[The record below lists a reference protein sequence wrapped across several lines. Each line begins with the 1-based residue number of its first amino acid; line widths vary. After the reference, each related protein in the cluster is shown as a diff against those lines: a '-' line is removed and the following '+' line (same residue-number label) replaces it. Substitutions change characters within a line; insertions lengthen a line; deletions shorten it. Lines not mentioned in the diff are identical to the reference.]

1 MKFKATII
9 EAFILSIFFSFS
21 SGEKTSGFF
30 KKLGRFSRISQDT
43 LRDFD
48 GRFQVDDP
56 ACFSGQTRFLS
67 RTSATKVLTKPA
79 ASLRYGDYVQAFADG
94 KVSFQKI
101 IGFSKRNVTTD
112 AVFKKL
118 YLQNRTLEITGN
130 HLIMVENVDNL
141 VYAESL
147 KVGDRLLTIKETP
160 QDLNSISHDSTSF
173 ILEKILK
180 IETVVSKGFVTPIT
194 ASGTLLPEGILASCF
209 ASSGGENGEMSLI
222 DEVLKY
228 RVFTYLT
235 VVMPLQIRD
244 YFVDI
249 ETIDRQND
257 SDVVCDPM
265 ECDPLIK
272 TMWKLGSVFR
282 KTVADVSGILKNF
295 NSVKMSSEL

>member
-1 MKFKATII
+1 M
-9 EAFILSIFFSFS
+9 
-21 SGEKTSGFF
+21 
-30 KKLGRFSRISQDT
+30 SRITQDLLEEDNKSQDNT
-43 LRDFD
+43 
-48 GRFQVDDP
+48 P
-56 ACFSGQTRFLS
+56 TCFSGKTRFLS
-67 RTSATKVLTKPA
+67 QTSATQVLTKPA

-101 IGFSKRNVTTD
+101 IGFSKRNVTSD

-130 HLIMVENVDNL
+130 HLIMAEKVDNL
-141 VYAESL
+141 VYADSL
-147 KVGDRLLTIKETP
+147 KVGDRLLTMKETP
-160 QDLNSISHDSTSF
+160 QEDQNSISHDSTSF

-228 RVFTYLT
+228 RIFTYLT
-235 VVMPLQIRD
+235 VLMPLQIRD

-249 ETIDRQND
+249 EAIDRQND
-257 SDVVCDPM
+257 SGVVCDPM

-272 TMWKLGSVFR
+272 TVWNLGSFFR
-282 KTVADVSGILKNF
+282 KTVADVSGIFKNF
-295 NSVKMSSEL
+295 KLVRLNSEL